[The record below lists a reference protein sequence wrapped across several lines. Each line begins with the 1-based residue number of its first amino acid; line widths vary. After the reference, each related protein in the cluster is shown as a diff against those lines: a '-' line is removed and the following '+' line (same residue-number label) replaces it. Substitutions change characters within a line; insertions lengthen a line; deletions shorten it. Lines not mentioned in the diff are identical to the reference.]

1 MPETTDL
8 RDIRV
13 AAGLIWEDPETVL
26 CCQRPPDKPMAGY
39 WEFPGGKLEPGETA
53 LEALTRELSE
63 ELGISVLE
71 ARLWR
76 KITHDYP
83 ENGIRVHLCFF
94 HVTRFGGSPAGREGQ
109 RYVWKNYRQARSL
122 NFLPADAE
130 LVRELTSP
138 FRGNGQDG
146 SN

>member
-13 AAGLIWEDPETVL
+13 AAGLIWKDPETVL

-76 KITHDYP
+76 KITHDYGKRHP
-83 ENGIRVHLCFF
+83 GAPLLLPCDQVWRKP
-94 HVTRFGGSPAGREGQ
+94 GGPRGTAVCLEKLPAGAQ
-109 RYVWKNYRQARSL
+109 SKFPSC
-122 NFLPADAE
+122 
-130 LVRELTSP
+130 
-138 FRGNGQDG
+138 
-146 SN
+146 

>member
-1 MPETTDL
+1 MLP
-8 RDIRV
+8 
-13 AAGLIWEDPETVL
+13 ASAGQADGRILGIS
-26 CCQRPPDKPMAGY
+26 R
-39 WEFPGGKLEPGETA
+39 GKLEPGETA

-138 FRGNGQDG
+138 FRGNGRDG

>member
-1 MPETTDL
+1 
-8 RDIRV
+8 
-13 AAGLIWEDPETVL
+13 
-26 CCQRPPDKPMAGY
+26 MAGY

>member
-8 RDIRV
+8 RNIRV
-13 AAGLIWEDPETVL
+13 AAGLIWKDPETVL

-63 ELGISVLE
+63 E
-71 ARLWR
+71 
-76 KITHDYP
+76 
-83 ENGIRVHLCFF
+83 
-94 HVTRFGGSPAGREGQ
+94 
-109 RYVWKNYRQARSL
+109 